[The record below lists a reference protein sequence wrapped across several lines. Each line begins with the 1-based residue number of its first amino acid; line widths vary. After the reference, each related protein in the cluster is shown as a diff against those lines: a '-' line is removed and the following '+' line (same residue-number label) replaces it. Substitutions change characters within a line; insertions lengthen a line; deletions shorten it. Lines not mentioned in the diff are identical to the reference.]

1 MSWYLKP
8 HDKIMRSVPKPAPQR
23 QFLEQSA
30 FLAQL
35 GKVYVST
42 SNNNWP
48 SSTNDSQL
56 KDVCYVCVYIYIWTV
71 SESICLNIVFTQWTT
86 TLLQLMYVRKLS
98 LIQLNDFVMFYPL
111 EITPAALGGS
121 YRTAFTE
128 NDNHLWQQ
136 EIIFHHFHIHVSKK
150 PLNIL

>member
-8 HDKIMRSVPKPAPQR
+8 HDKSMRSIPKPAPQR

-30 FLAQL
+30 SFGATWEGLRFDQQQQL
-35 GKVYVST
+35 TILYQWFPIEGC
-42 SNNNWP
+42 
-48 SSTNDSQL
+48 L
-56 KDVCYVCVYIYIWTV
+56 LCMCIYIWTV

-86 TLLQLMYVRKLS
+86 PLLQLMYVRKLR

-111 EITPAALGGS
+111 EITPAPLGGS

-136 EIIFHHFHIHVSKK
+136 KIIFHHFHIHVSKQ